1 VKEARLALTRA
12 QILSF
17 RRTVGALDERLP
29 LSAASLRRAA
39 WAGLQDSMPRAALLS
54 IHARVRDA
62 GPNAWEHPSLTQVW
76 GPRWSAYVVPERDAA
91 VFTRGRMPESEN
103 DRQKFEDLAER
114 VDAFLR
120 HQRVRFGDVG
130 RALGLPHHNY
140 VRYATVTGRLRI
152 RWEGARQ
159 PSLWTVRASN
169 IAYRAAR
176 VELARRYLHVFGTA
190 TPASFGKWAGVGPA
204 SSDAAFADLERSLT
218 RVRTPIGDAWI
229 LTSDERALRSKR
241 SRSTTARL
249 LPSGDTYFLLQ
260 GADRE
265 LLVPEARQRAALWTT
280 RVWPGAVL
288 LVGEIV
294 GVWRRAGALV
304 SIDAWRRL
312 ARTERDAV
320 EAEALSLPLPDVAGR
335 MRVEWSGP

>member
-1 VKEARLALTRA
+1 MKQARLTLTRA
-12 QILSF
+12 QILAF
-17 RRTVGALDERLP
+17 RRSVGALDERLP
-29 LSAASLRRAA
+29 LTAASLQRAA

-54 IHARVRDA
+54 VHARVRGADA
-62 GPNAWEHPSLTQVW
+62 NAWEHPSLTQVW
-76 GPRWSAYVVPERDAA
+76 GPRWSAYVVAARDAA
-91 VFTRGRMPESEN
+91 VFTRGRMPDSEK
-103 DRQKFEDLAER
+103 DRQRFEELAER

-120 HQRVRFGDVG
+120 RRRARFGDVG
-130 RALGLPHHNY
+130 RDLGLPHHNY

-159 PSLWTVRASN
+159 PNLWTVPAPK

-190 TPASFGKWAGVGPA
+190 TPASFGRWAGVRPA

-218 RVRTPIGDAWI
+218 PVRTPVGEAWI
-229 LTSDERALRSKR
+229 LTSDEAAIRSKR
-241 SRSTTARL
+241 TPSTATRL
-249 LPSGDTYFLLQ
+249 LPSGDPYYLLQ
-260 GADRE
+260 DADRE
-265 LLVPEARQRAALWTT
+265 LLVPTARHRAALWTT

-288 LVGEIV
+288 VHGEIV
-294 GVWRRAGALV
+294 GVWRRAGSLV

-312 ARTERDAV
+312 TRTERDAA

-335 MRVEWSGP
+335 MRVKWSGP